1 MAAGLLTRPGEV
13 FPLGIDGARLD
24 VDKGAARPAGP
35 EDVMPATNSIFKL
48 VAPALMALA
57 LCFTAGCGPGYLD
70 IGERVE
76 ATDENRAVF
85 NVLKA
90 YHKAMEDRDIET
102 LKKMVSKRYY
112 ENGGTTDSDK
122 DDYGI
127 DKLNKGVLQKLRD
140 NVRRVQFRIK
150 LLDIEVKGENAQAQ
164 YEFFGRVLLTEGGRD
179 NYKMWND
186 FAQMDLVMEDGRWK
200 ILRGL

>member
-1 MAAGLLTRPGEV
+1 MPVTTPTLKFIFAAALVVLLS
-13 FPLGIDGARLD
+13 
-24 VDKGAARPAGP
+24 AA
-35 EDVMPATNSIFKL
+35 S
-48 VAPALMALA
+48 
-57 LCFTAGCGPGYLD
+57 GCGPGYID
-70 IGERVE
+70 VGEKVE
-76 ATDENRAVF
+76 ATDENRSVF
-85 NVLKA
+85 KVLQA
-90 YHKAMEDRDIET
+90 YHKAMEDRDVET
-102 LKKMVSKRYY
+102 IKKMVSKRYY

-127 DKLNKGVLQKLRD
+127 DQLNSAVLLKLRD

-150 LLDIEVKGENAQAQ
+150 LLDIAVKGDNATAQ